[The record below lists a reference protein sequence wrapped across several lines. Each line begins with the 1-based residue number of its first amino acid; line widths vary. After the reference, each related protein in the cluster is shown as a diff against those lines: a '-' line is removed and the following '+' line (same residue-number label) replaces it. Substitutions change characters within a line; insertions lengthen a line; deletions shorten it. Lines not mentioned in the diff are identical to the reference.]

1 MLRPESQERFKDP
14 KGFKQMTSSV
24 LALITAVGCF
34 GAESALNPILNVR
47 RVYVD
52 RLTGENSSSV
62 RDMIINAIQS
72 AGAFRITEDADKAD
86 AVLRG
91 SADDQIFNDQFQSSE
106 GVHAGASIGSAYGT
120 SKSGVP
126 RLSATVGD
134 NESVH
139 TNERKHEATAAVRLV
154 TKDGDVIWSTT
165 QESQGGKFKGA
176 ASDVADRVVRQ
187 LMADME
193 RAHRPSAAPA
203 TTPATKQ

>member
-1 MLRPESQERFKDP
+1 
-14 KGFKQMTSSV
+14 MTSSV
-24 LALITAVGCF
+24 LVLITAVGCF
-34 GAESALNPILNVR
+34 GAEATLSPLLNVR

-52 RLTGENSSSV
+52 RLTGENSASV

-91 SADDQIFNDQFQSSE
+91 SADDQIFNEQFQSSE
-106 GVHAGASIGSAYGT
+106 GVHAGAAIGSAYGG
-120 SKSGVP
+120 KSGVP

-139 TNERKHEATAAVRLV
+139 TNERKHEAAAAVRLV

-176 ASDVADRVVRQ
+176 ASDVADKVVRQ
-187 LMADME
+187 LMSDME
-193 RAHRPSAAPA
+193 RAHRPAAAPA

>member
-1 MLRPESQERFKDP
+1 
-14 KGFKQMTSSV
+14 MTSSV

-52 RLTGENSSSV
+52 RLTGENSGSV
-62 RDMIINAIQS
+62 RDMIINAMQS

-106 GVHAGASIGSAYGT
+106 GVHAGASIGSAYGGKT
-120 SKSGVP
+120 GVP

-139 TNERKHEATAAVRLV
+139 LNERKHEATAAVRLV
-154 TKDGDVIWSTT
+154 TKDGEVIWSTT

-176 ASDVADRVVRQ
+176 ASDVADKVVRQ
-187 LMADME
+187 LLADME
-193 RAHRPSAAPA
+193 RAHRPGSPTG

>member
-1 MLRPESQERFKDP
+1 
-14 KGFKQMTSSV
+14 MTSSV

-34 GAESALNPILNVR
+34 GAESALNPLLNVR

-52 RLTGENSSSV
+52 RLTGENSASV

-120 SKSGVP
+120 GRTGVP

-176 ASDVADRVVRQ
+176 ASDVADKVVRQ
-187 LMADME
+187 LMSDME
-193 RAHRPSAAPA
+193 RAHRPAAAPS